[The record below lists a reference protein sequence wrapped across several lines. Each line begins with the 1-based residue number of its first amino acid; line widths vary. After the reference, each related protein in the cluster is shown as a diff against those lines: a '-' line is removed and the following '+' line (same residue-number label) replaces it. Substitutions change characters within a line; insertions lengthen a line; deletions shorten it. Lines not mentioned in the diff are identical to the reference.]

1 MQTNGAVRLEKREH
15 LHVSRMVEDVIGCK
29 WSMAVLGL
37 VRNGIY
43 RPGAM
48 ERALPGLTTKVL
60 NERLRKFVRFGVVAR
75 HVFPET
81 PPRVEYQLTPFGTR
95 FLTILDLIEEL
106 QAERAENRN

>member
-1 MQTNGAVRLEKREH
+1 MQTNGAAQLKKQEG

-60 NERLRKFVRFGVVAR
+60 NERLRKFVRFGVLAR
-75 HVFPET
+75 HAFPET
-81 PPRVEYQLTPFGTR
+81 PPRVEYQLTSFGTR
-95 FLTILDLIEEL
+95 FVIILDMIEQL
-106 QAERAENRN
+106 QVEQSETRN

>member
-1 MQTNGAVRLEKREH
+1 MQTNGAVQLKKRED

-37 VRNGIY
+37 VRNGVY

-60 NERLRKFVRFGVVAR
+60 NERLRKFVRFGVLAR
-75 HVFPET
+75 HAFPET
-81 PPRVEYQLTPFGTR
+81 PPRVEYQLTSFGTR
-95 FLTILDLIEEL
+95 FVIILDMIEQL
-106 QAERAENRN
+106 QVEQSETRN

>member
-1 MQTNGAVRLEKREH
+1 MQTNGAVQLKKQED

-60 NERLRKFVRFGVVAR
+60 NERLRKFVRFGVLAR
-75 HVFPET
+75 RSFPET

-95 FLTILDLIEEL
+95 FLAILDMIEQL
-106 QAERAENRN
+106 QAEQAGNRN